1 MHFCAVLLVSSI
13 MSAPWHQLASAA
25 ITVGVFGIAGIVYT
39 AVVMRRVSRQSGYEL
54 VIEDWL
60 FHTALPFLAYAIV
73 LAASI
78 TLVSHTVDAEF
89 GLASAML
96 LLLFIGI
103 HNAWDTVTS
112 PAQDGTHPRCRHMH
126 GASGDASLEE
136 TMRPHSDD
144 TSSVAPPRV
153 SRPAQSRVSLHT
165 SSDEESRSASCCLR
179 AVAALSGSLTDALA
193 PEDAA
198 SLIEKEALAALGATS
213 AVVVTLGVFPP
224 LRSPDAPAPSTCR

>member
-1 MHFCAVLLVSSI
+1 

-112 PAQDGTHPRCRHMH
+112 PAQDGTHPTCRHMH
-126 GASGDASLEE
+126 GASGAASLEE
-136 TMRPHSDD
+136 TMRPHQ
-144 TSSVAPPRV
+144 TTLPV
-153 SRPAQSRVSLHT
+153 SPRPAFRG
-165 SSDEESRSASCCLR
+165 R
-179 AVAALSGSLTDALA
+179 
-193 PEDAA
+193 
-198 SLIEKEALAALGATS
+198 
-213 AVVVTLGVFPP
+213 
-224 LRSPDAPAPSTCR
+224 RSPAHRSTRPATRSHAARAAACVRSLR